1 MVGSGAR
8 TRKKNRRHP
17 LEPVTC
23 PAHSRARKPRVR
35 LASSRRCLSRASLK
49 PRPSPQ
55 ARRRARA
62 ASARRPRAPSRPR
75 AVRVPSFSA
84 PGHLF
89 REPSRIPRRAR
100 RRAAPP
106 RAIPATPARSYP
118 GPRPTA
124 SASPRVG
131 RARLGGRVR
140 RARRNLRLRRG
151 PHRRPHLSAP
161 FSARPTPSSRRCSTA
176 SGSCRAVYAA
186 LLLPGGKDQPRL
198 KPNVPVAASFALGFF
213 RSAVP
218 DFLGEQRDVAGSV
231 RASDLGWSHPRDP
244 RVQAL
249 RGVQRRVRGVSH
261 RVRDHARGRRR
272 RRGLQDAVDR
282 AERAV
287 LRVVVRPAR
296 ALARHVRRHR
306 EDQKRRGVFSAGK
319 AAAFAAVPV
328 LGPCLWLVARPKL
341 PE

>member
-1 MVGSGAR
+1 MSREVTSCPESWCAHVLTSAGAR
-8 TRKKNRRHP
+8 TRKKIVVIH

-100 RRAAPP
+100 RGALLRRGRFRRLQRVRTLDRARPP
-106 RAIPATPARSYP
+106 R
-118 GPRPTA
+118 PR
-124 SASPRVG
+124 RGVG

-151 PHRRPHLSAP
+151 PHRRPHLGALLGRDQPHLRGAVQQPRGRARGVRGAVAARGQGPAETQAKRSGRGVLRARLLR
-161 FSARPTPSSRRCSTA
+161 ARP
-176 SGSCRAVYAA
+176 
-186 LLLPGGKDQPRL
+186 
-198 KPNVPVAASFALGFF
+198 
-213 RSAVP
+213 VP
-218 DFLGEQRDVAGSV
+218 DF
-231 RASDLGWSHPRDP
+231 
-244 RVQAL
+244 
-249 RGVQRRVRGVSH
+249 
-261 RVRDHARGRRR
+261 
-272 RRGLQDAVDR
+272 
-282 AERAV
+282 
-287 LRVVVRPAR
+287 AR
-296 ALARHVRRHR
+296 AATSP
-306 EDQKRRGVFSAGK
+306 GP
-319 AAAFAAVPV
+319 FACPTWG
-328 LGPCLWLVARPKL
+328 GPPA
-341 PE
+341 